1 MTIKDTV
8 HVYRLVG
15 GDRLAWHGRYH
26 THNPGEYEFHC
37 FLEGQGAFLLNRS
50 RYRIDGNGLFLTR
63 PMDFH
68 SILPGSLEGPISY
81 YAILFELDLVNL
93 DDQAALALMDRGLSA
108 PARAIEPRDRFLIE
122 ELHRLFHEGL
132 AEASPIL
139 ASSPVT
145 SPAAAPVGAQSGVQV
160 SVPAISPAAT
170 QVRTRG
176 HGKAAA
182 YLLLSLIQ
190 RWYGTGDAADAAA
203 TPASGASTHVSRAL
217 AIMERSVRVKLDMGD
232 LASRL
237 GMSEEHFI
245 RLFKGVLGMTP
256 FQYFTRLKVEAA
268 SSVLVET
275 GSSVGSVAERFGF
288 ENPFH
293 FSRVFSKC
301 TGLSPLAYRK
311 TFRAVSGYPA
321 QEGVNKRED
330 SCV

>member
-37 FLEGQGAFLLNRS
+37 FLEGQGVFLLNRS
-50 RYRIDGNGLFLTR
+50 RHRIDGNGLFLTR

-81 YAILFELDLVNL
+81 YAILFDLDLANP
-93 DDQAALALMDRGLSA
+93 DDQAALALIDRGLSS
-108 PARAIEPRDRFLIE
+108 PAKAVEPRDRFLIE

-132 AEASPIL
+132 VEEAAVTVPMAVP
-139 ASSPVT
+139 ASAKGGEPAAVP
-145 SPAAAPVGAQSGVQV
+145 SPA
-160 SVPAISPAAT
+160 
-170 QVRTRG
+170 RG
-176 HGKAAA
+176 HGRAAA

-190 RWYGTGDAADAAA
+190 RWYGTGDTTAAA
-203 TPASGASTHVSRAL
+203 AVPASGASGHVNRAL
-217 AIMERSVRVKLDMGD
+217 SIMERSIRVKLDMGD
-232 LASRL
+232 LAGRL
-237 GMSEEHFI
+237 GLSEEHFI
-245 RLFKGVLGMTP
+245 RLFKASLGMTP
-256 FQYFTRLKVEAA
+256 FQYFTRLKIEAA

-275 GSSVGSVAERFGF
+275 SSSVGSVAERFGF

-301 TGLSPLAYRK
+301 TGLSPLSYRK
-311 TFRAVSGYPA
+311 TFRAGSGYPVS
-321 QEGVNKRED
+321 EGVNKRG
-330 SCV
+330 

>member
-50 RYRIDGNGLFLTR
+50 RHRIDGNGLFLTR

-81 YAILFELDLVNL
+81 YAILFELDLANP
-93 DDQAALALMDRGLSA
+93 DDQAALALMDRGPSS

-132 AEASPIL
+132 AEGAAVP
-139 ASSPVT
+139 ADTPDDMPDTVPVT
-145 SPAAAPVGAQSGVQV
+145 SPARAQ
-160 SVPAISPAAT
+160 
-170 QVRTRG
+170 G
-176 HGKAAA
+176 HGRAAA

-190 RWYGTGDAADAAA
+190 RWYGAGIGSST
-203 TPASGASTHVSRAL
+203 TSLPASGASAHVSRAL

-245 RLFKGVLGMTP
+245 RLFKAVLGMTP

-275 GSSVGSVAERFGF
+275 GSSIGSVAERFGF

-311 TFRAVSGYPA
+311 TFRAVSVYPSKVA
-321 QEGVNKRED
+321 TE
-330 SCV
+330 

>member
-50 RYRIDGNGLFLTR
+50 RHRIDGNGLFLTR

-68 SILPGSLEGPISY
+68 SILPGSLAGPISY
-81 YAILFELDLVNL
+81 YAILFELDLSNT
-93 DDQAALALMDRGLSA
+93 DDRAALALMDCGLSA
-108 PARAIEPRDRFLIE
+108 PVRTLEPRDRFLIE

-132 AEASPIL
+132 VEA
-139 ASSPVT
+139 PVMPADIPDSGSM
-145 SPAAAPVGAQSGVQV
+145 SPAQ
-160 SVPAISPAAT
+160 
-170 QVRTRG
+170 G
-176 HGKAAA
+176 HGRAAA

-190 RWYGTGDAADAAA
+190 RWYGTGDIAAA
-203 TPASGASTHVSRAL
+203 TTVPASGASAHVNRAL
-217 AIMERSVRVKLDMGD
+217 AIMERSIRSKLDMGD
-232 LASRL
+232 LADRL

-245 RLFKGVLGMTP
+245 RLFKGTLGMTP

-301 TGLSPLAYRK
+301 TGLSPVAYRK
-311 TFRAVSGYPA
+311 TFRAVPGYSANPVHETGGKHA
-321 QEGVNKRED
+321 FD
-330 SCV
+330 PD

>member
-1 MTIKDTV
+1 MKIKDTV

-50 RYRIDGNGLFLTR
+50 RHRIDGNGLFLTR

-81 YAILFELDLVNL
+81 YAILFELDLANP

-108 PARAIEPRDRFLIE
+108 PAKAIEPRDRFLIE

-132 AEASPIL
+132 VEES
-139 ASSPVT
+139 
-145 SPAAAPVGAQSGVQV
+145 AQGY
-160 SVPAISPAAT
+160 
-170 QVRTRG
+170 
-176 HGKAAA
+176 GKAAA

-190 RWYGTGDAADAAA
+190 RWYGTGDMTTTTAA
-203 TPASGASTHVSRAL
+203 PASGASAHVNRAL
-217 AIMERSVRVKLDMGD
+217 AIMERSIRVKLDMGD
-232 LASRL
+232 LAGRL

-245 RLFKGVLGMTP
+245 RLFKSSLGMTP
-256 FQYFTRLKVEAA
+256 FQYFTRLKIEAA

-275 GSSVGSVAERFGF
+275 SSSVGSVAERFGF

-311 TFRAVSGYPA
+311 TFRAGSGYPV
-321 QEGVNKRED
+321 QEGVNKKG
-330 SCV
+330 

>member
-50 RYRIDGNGLFLTR
+50 RHRIDGNGLFLTR

-81 YAILFELDLVNL
+81 YAILFELDMASP
-93 DDQAALALMDRGLSA
+93 DDLAALALMDRGLTG

-132 AEASPIL
+132 AEGAVGQVCV
-139 ASSPVT
+139 PVT
-145 SPAAAPVGAQSGVQV
+145 GQSGT
-160 SVPAISPAAT
+160 PAGMQAVA
-170 QVRTRG
+170 VAGNRG
-176 HGKAAA
+176 HGRAAA

-190 RWYGTGDAADAAA
+190 RWYGTGAPAETAAS
-203 TPASGASTHVSRAL
+203 PASGAGKHVNRAL
-217 AIMERSVRVKLDMGD
+217 AIMERSIRVKLDMGE
-232 LASRL
+232 LAGRL

-245 RLFKGVLGMTP
+245 RLFKSALGMTP
-256 FQYFTRLKVEAA
+256 FQYFTRLKIEAA

-311 TFRAVSGYPA
+311 TFRSVSVYSGRVVSKTGGNHA
-321 QEGVNKRED
+321 FD
-330 SCV
+330 SD

>member
-1 MTIKDTV
+1 
-8 HVYRLVG
+8 
-15 GDRLAWHGRYH
+15 
-26 THNPGEYEFHC
+26 
-37 FLEGQGAFLLNRS
+37 
-50 RYRIDGNGLFLTR
+50 
-63 PMDFH
+63 MDFH

-81 YAILFELDLVNL
+81 YAILFELDMDNP

-132 AEASPIL
+132 AEES
-139 ASSPVT
+139 
-145 SPAAAPVGAQSGVQV
+145 VQG
-160 SVPAISPAAT
+160 PG
-170 QVRTRG
+170 R
-176 HGKAAA
+176 AAA

-190 RWYGTGDAADAAA
+190 RWYGTGGVAAA
-203 TPASGASTHVSRAL
+203 AAVPASGAGTHVNRAL
-217 AIMERSVRVKLDMGD
+217 AIMERSIRLKLDMGD
-232 LASRL
+232 LAARL

-245 RLFKGVLGMTP
+245 RMFKGALGMTP

-301 TGLSPLAYRK
+301 TGLSPVAYRK
-311 TFRAVSGYPA
+311 TFRAVPGYPA
-321 QEGVNKRED
+321 KAETGSSSKAVVEKGVKHAFD
-330 SCV
+330 PD

>member
-1 MTIKDTV
+1 MKIKDTV

-50 RYRIDGNGLFLTR
+50 RHRIDGNGLFLTR

-68 SILPGSLEGPISY
+68 SILPGSLEVPISY
-81 YAILFELDLVNL
+81 YAILFELDLSNL
-93 DDQAALALMDRGLSA
+93 DDQAALVLMDRGLSA

-132 AEASPIL
+132 AEES
-139 ASSPVT
+139 
-145 SPAAAPVGAQSGVQV
+145 APGYGL
-160 SVPAISPAAT
+160 
-170 QVRTRG
+170 
-176 HGKAAA
+176 AAA
-182 YLLLSLIQ
+182 YLLLSLVQ
-190 RWYGTGDAADAAA
+190 RWYGAGA
-203 TPASGASTHVSRAL
+203 TASHTSVPVSGGSAHVNRAL
-217 AIMERSVRVKLDMGD
+217 AIMERSIQVKLDMGD
-232 LASRL
+232 LAGRL
-237 GMSEEHFI
+237 GLSEEHFI
-245 RLFKGVLGMTP
+245 RVFKGTLGMTP

-275 GSSVGSVAERFGF
+275 GSSVGNVAERFGF

-301 TGLSPLAYRK
+301 TGLSPAAYRK
-311 TFRAVSGYPA
+311 TFRAITGGSRY
-321 QEGVNKRED
+321 
-330 SCV
+330 

>member
-26 THNPGEYEFHC
+26 THNPREYEFHC

-50 RYRIDGNGLFLTR
+50 RHRIDGNGLFLTR

-68 SILPGSLEGPISY
+68 SILPGSLAGPISY
-81 YAILFELDLVNL
+81 YAILFELDMDNP

-132 AEASPIL
+132 AEAPAMPTDAPGSGSTLL
-139 ASSPVT
+139 A
-145 SPAAAPVGAQSGVQV
+145 Q
-160 SVPAISPAAT
+160 
-170 QVRTRG
+170 G
-176 HGKAAA
+176 HGRAAA

-190 RWYGTGDAADAAA
+190 RWYGTGDVAAA
-203 TPASGASTHVSRAL
+203 TTVPASGAGAHVNRAL
-217 AIMERSVRVKLDMGD
+217 AIMERSIRIKLDMGD
-232 LASRL
+232 LAGRL

-245 RLFKGVLGMTP
+245 RLFKGALGMTP

-301 TGLSPLAYRK
+301 TGLSPVAYRK
-311 TFRAVSGYPA
+311 TFRAVSGYPPVA
-321 QEGVNKRED
+321 VSSYPAKTVNETGGKHAFD
-330 SCV
+330 TD

>member
-1 MTIKDTV
+1 MQIKDTV

-37 FLEGQGAFLLNRS
+37 FLEGQGVFLLNRS
-50 RYRIDGNGLFLTR
+50 RHRIDGNGLFLTR

-81 YAILFELDLVNL
+81 YAILFELDMDNP

-132 AEASPIL
+132 AEES
-139 ASSPVT
+139 
-145 SPAAAPVGAQSGVQV
+145 VQG
-160 SVPAISPAAT
+160 PG
-170 QVRTRG
+170 R
-176 HGKAAA
+176 AAA

-190 RWYGTGDAADAAA
+190 RWYGTGGVAAA
-203 TPASGASTHVSRAL
+203 AAVPASGAGTHVNRAL
-217 AIMERSVRVKLDMGD
+217 AIMERSIRLKLDMGD
-232 LASRL
+232 LAARL

-245 RLFKGVLGMTP
+245 RMFKGALGMTP

-301 TGLSPLAYRK
+301 TGLSPVAYRK
-311 TFRAVSGYPA
+311 TFRAVPGYPA
-321 QEGVNKRED
+321 KAETGSSSKAVVEKGVKHAFD
-330 SCV
+330 PD

>member
-1 MTIKDTV
+1 MKIKDTV

-26 THNPGEYEFHC
+26 THDPGEYEFHC

-50 RYRIDGNGLFLTR
+50 RHHIDGNVLFLTK

-81 YAILFELDLVNL
+81 YAILFELDLANP
-93 DDQAALALMDRGLSA
+93 DDQAALALMDRGLSM

-122 ELHRLFHEGL
+122 ELHRLFHEGKS
-132 AEASPIL
+132 EPRD
-139 ASSPVT
+139 
-145 SPAAAPVGAQSGVQV
+145 Q
-160 SVPAISPAAT
+160 
-170 QVRTRG
+170 G
-176 HGKAAA
+176 HRKAAA

-190 RWYGTGDAADAAA
+190 RWYGNGDEANT
-203 TPASGASTHVSRAL
+203 TPAPSSCAGAHMNKAL

-232 LASRL
+232 LAGRL

-245 RLFKGVLGMTP
+245 RLFKGALGMTP
-256 FQYFTRLKVEAA
+256 FQYFTRLKIEAA
-268 SSVLVET
+268 SAVLAET

-293 FSRVFSKC
+293 FSRVFRKC

-311 TFRAVSGYPA
+311 TFRVVSGYA
-321 QEGVNKRED
+321 SKAVVEAAANHG
-330 SCV
+330 

>member
-1 MTIKDTV
+1 MKIKDTV

-50 RYRIDGNGLFLTR
+50 RHRIDGNGLFLTR

-81 YAILFELDLVNL
+81 YAILFELDNDNP
-93 DDQAALALMDRGLSA
+93 DDLAALALMDRGLSA
-108 PARAIEPRDRFLIE
+108 PTRAIEPRDRFLIE

-132 AEASPIL
+132 AEES
-139 ASSPVT
+139 
-145 SPAAAPVGAQSGVQV
+145 
-160 SVPAISPAAT
+160 AISAIVSAAVTATAPAPA
-170 QVRTRG
+170 QG

-190 RWYGTGDAADAAA
+190 RWYGTGDVA
-203 TPASGASTHVSRAL
+203 TATAVPASGASVHVNRAL
-217 AIMERSVRVKLDMGD
+217 AIMERSIRVKLDMGD
-232 LASRL
+232 LAGRL

-245 RLFKGVLGMTP
+245 RVFKGALGMTP

-268 SSVLVET
+268 SSVLVES

-321 QEGVNKRED
+321 KAVNEYPATATSEKGGKHAFD
-330 SCV
+330 PD